1 MVAVLFD
8 ELVERGGGHA
18 LRTIA
23 PPPIRRIS
31 RAWARLSVVEPF
43 ADIQLDTDLTVVGS
57 GHFHRVGEAE
67 FGVQGLIAIESVGPY
82 VPVQHLGPFLMI
94 HDGYFQP
101 GFGIGHHPHRTNERL
116 FYILSGQVEHDDA
129 LNHIRGTMEEGD
141 LGRLTEGVRGM
152 YHQEW
157 NGAEQV
163 TRAFILVYHPDT
175 HPPIPVA
182 EFALLKAADLDPIN
196 EGSGIDTVELVGP
209 SSAFTVNHSGIRR
222 YTDSVLTDGAT
233 LEVTLEP
240 NRGLL
245 LYPADG
251 RIRVT
256 QPGGKEL
263 ILDAEESV
271 HPEGPGNLAVAW
283 SDDDEHRLSLEVI
296 EAPARLLRV
305 EFDRGPNDLVLGDPY
320 LS

>member
-1 MVAVLFD
+1 M
-8 ELVERGGGHA
+8 
-18 LRTIA
+18 
-23 PPPIRRIS
+23 
-31 RAWARLSVVEPF
+31 EPF
-43 ADIQLDTDLTVVGS
+43 ADIRLDTDLTVVGS
-57 GHFHRVGEAE
+57 GHFFRVGEAQ
-67 FGVQGLIAIESVGPY
+67 FGVRGLIAIESVGPY
-82 VPVQHLGPFLMI
+82 VPVQHLGPMLMI

-116 FYILSGQVEHDDA
+116 FYILEGQVEHDDA

-157 NGAEQV
+157 NGADQV

-182 EFALLKAADLDPIN
+182 EFGLLKAADRVLVNEGPGVDSLELIGPSSGFAVN
-196 EGSGIDTVELVGP
+196 HSGLRRYTDTVLTEGSGID
-209 SSAFTVNHSGIRR
+209 I
-222 YTDSVLTDGAT
+222 
-233 LEVTLEP
+233 TLEP

-245 LYPADG
+245 LYPVNG
-251 RIRVT
+251 RLRVAR
-256 QPGGKEL
+256 QGDEL
-263 ILDAEESV
+263 VLDAEESV

-283 SDDDEHRLSLEVI
+283 SDSAEHRLRLEAI
-296 EAPARLLRV
+296 EGPARLLRV
-305 EFDRGPNDLVLGDPY
+305 EFERGESDLILGDPY

>member
-1 MVAVLFD
+1 VA
-8 ELVERGGGHA
+8 
-18 LRTIA
+18 
-23 PPPIRRIS
+23 
-31 RAWARLSVVEPF
+31 VEPF

-57 GHFHRVGEAE
+57 GHFFRVGEDQ
-67 FGVQGLIAIESVGPY
+67 FGVRGLIAIESVGPY
-82 VPVQHLGPFLMI
+82 VSVQHLGPMLMI

-116 FYILSGQVEHDDA
+116 FYILEGQVEHDDA

-175 HPPIPVA
+175 QPPIPVA
-182 EFALLKAADLDPIN
+182 EFAVLKAADRAPVNDGPGV
-196 EGSGIDTVELVGP
+196 ETVELIGP
-209 SSAFTVNHSGIRR
+209 SAGFHVNHSGLRR
-222 YTDSVLTDGAT
+222 YTDSALTDGAT
-233 LEVTLEP
+233 IDIQLEP

-245 LYPADG
+245 LYPVAG
-251 RIRVT
+251 RVRLT
-256 QPGGKEL
+256 RDAEEL
-263 ILDAEESV
+263 ILDGEESV

-283 SDDDEHRLSLEVI
+283 SDSADRRFRL
-296 EAPARLLRV
+296 EAIGGPAQILRV

-320 LS
+320 QS

>member
-1 MVAVLFD
+1 M
-8 ELVERGGGHA
+8 
-18 LRTIA
+18 
-23 PPPIRRIS
+23 
-31 RAWARLSVVEPF
+31 EPF

-57 GHFHRVGEAE
+57 GHFFRVGEAQ
-67 FGVQGLIAIESVGPY
+67 FGVRGLIAIESVGPY

-94 HDGYFQP
+94 HDGFFQP

-157 NGAEQV
+157 NGADQV

-182 EFALLKAADLDPIN
+182 EFALLKAADKAPIN
-196 EGSGIDTVELVGP
+196 EGPGVETLELIGP
-209 SSAFTVNHSGIRR
+209 MSAFRVNHSGLRR
-222 YTDSVLTDGAT
+222 YADSSLTDGAT
-233 LEVTLEP
+233 LDVTMEP

-245 LYPADG
+245 LYPVDG
-251 RIRVT
+251 RIRVNR
-256 QPGGKEL
+256 PGADEL
-263 ILDAEESV
+263 VLDAEESV
-271 HPEGPGNLAVAW
+271 HPEGPGDLAIAW
-283 SDDDEHRLSLEVI
+283 SDNAERRLTLT
-296 EAPARLLRV
+296 ALDGPARLLRV
-305 EFDRGPNDLVLGDPY
+305 EFDRGENDLVLGDPY

>member
-1 MVAVLFD
+1 M
-8 ELVERGGGHA
+8 
-18 LRTIA
+18 
-23 PPPIRRIS
+23 
-31 RAWARLSVVEPF
+31 EPF

-67 FGVQGLIAIESVGPY
+67 FGVRGLIAIESVGPY

-94 HDGYFQP
+94 HDGFFQP

-116 FYILSGQVEHDDA
+116 FYILTGQVEHDDA

-182 EFALLKAADLDPIN
+182 EFALLKAADKVPLN
-196 EGSGIDTVELVGP
+196 EGPGVETLELIGP
-209 SSAFTVNHSGIRR
+209 MSQFRVNHSGLRR
-222 YTDSVLTDGAT
+222 YTDSSLTDGAT
-233 LEVTLEP
+233 IEITLEP

-245 LYPADG
+245 LYPVDG

-256 QPGGKEL
+256 RPGADEL
-263 ILDAEESV
+263 VLDAEESV
-271 HPEGPGNLAVAW
+271 HPEGPGDLAIAW
-283 SDDDEHRLSLEVI
+283 SDKAERRLTLTALD
-296 EAPARLLRV
+296 APARLLRV
-305 EFDRGPNDLVLGDPY
+305 EFDRGENDLVLGDPY

>member
-1 MVAVLFD
+1 M
-8 ELVERGGGHA
+8 
-18 LRTIA
+18 
-23 PPPIRRIS
+23 
-31 RAWARLSVVEPF
+31 EPF

-57 GHFHRVGEAE
+57 GHFFRVGEAQ
-67 FGVQGLIAIESVGPY
+67 FGVRGLIAIESVGPY
-82 VPVQHLGPFLMI
+82 VSVQHLGPMLMI

-116 FYILSGQVEHDDA
+116 FYILEGQVEHDDA

-157 NGAEQV
+157 NGADQV

-182 EFALLKAADLDPIN
+182 EFAVLKAADRAPVD
-196 EGSGIDTVELVGP
+196 EGAGVETLELIGP
-209 SSAFTVNHSGIRR
+209 SAGFAVNHSGLRR
-222 YTDSVLTDGAT
+222 YLDSSLTDGAT
-233 LEVTLEP
+233 IDVALEP

-245 LYPADG
+245 FYPVSGRVRLTKEDG
-251 RIRVT
+251 
-256 QPGGKEL
+256 EL
-263 ILDAEESV
+263 VLDAEESV

-283 SDDDEHRLSLEVI
+283 SNTAERRVSLTAVEG
-296 EAPARLLRV
+296 AARLLRV
-305 EFDRGPNDLVLGDPY
+305 EFERAENDLVLGDPY

>member
-1 MVAVLFD
+1 M
-8 ELVERGGGHA
+8 
-18 LRTIA
+18 
-23 PPPIRRIS
+23 
-31 RAWARLSVVEPF
+31 EPF

-57 GHFHRVGEAE
+57 GHFFRVGEAE
-67 FGVQGLIAIESVGPY
+67 FGVRGLIAIESVGPY

-94 HDGYFQP
+94 HDGFFQP

-157 NGAEQV
+157 NGADQV

-182 EFALLKAADLDPIN
+182 EFALLKAADKVPIN
-196 EGSGIDTVELVGP
+196 EGPGVETRELIGP
-209 SSAFTVNHSGIRR
+209 MSEFRVNHSGLRR
-222 YTDSVLTDGAT
+222 YTDSSLTDGAT
-233 LEVTLEP
+233 LDVTLAP

-245 LYPADG
+245 LYPVDG
-251 RIRVT
+251 RIRLT
-256 QPGGKEL
+256 RPGADEL
-263 ILDAEESV
+263 VLDAEESV
-271 HPEGPGNLAVAW
+271 HPEGPGDLAIAW
-283 SDDDEHRLSLEVI
+283 SDSAERRLTLTAVDS
-296 EAPARLLRV
+296 PARLLRV
-305 EFDRGPNDLVLGDPY
+305 EFDRGENDLVLGAPY

>member
-1 MVAVLFD
+1 M
-8 ELVERGGGHA
+8 
-18 LRTIA
+18 
-23 PPPIRRIS
+23 
-31 RAWARLSVVEPF
+31 EPF

-57 GHFHRVGEAE
+57 GHFFRVGEAQ
-67 FGVQGLIAIESVGPY
+67 FGVRGLIAIESVGPY
-82 VPVQHLGPFLMI
+82 VSVQHLGPMLMI

-116 FYILSGQVEHDDA
+116 FYILEGQVEHDDA

-157 NGAEQV
+157 NGADQV

-182 EFALLKAADLDPIN
+182 EFAVLKAADRGPVDD
-196 EGSGIDTVELVGP
+196 GAGVETLELIGP
-209 SSAFTVNHSGIRR
+209 SAGFAVNHSGLRR
-222 YTDSVLTDGAT
+222 YLDSSLTDGAT
-233 LEVTLEP
+233 IDVALEP

-245 LYPADG
+245 LYPVSGRVRLTKEDG
-251 RIRVT
+251 
-256 QPGGKEL
+256 EL
-263 ILDAEESV
+263 VLDAEESV

-283 SDDDEHRLSLEVI
+283 SDMAERRLRLTAVEG
-296 EAPARLLRV
+296 PARLLRV
-305 EFDRGPNDLVLGDPY
+305 EFDRAENDLVLGDPY

>member
-1 MVAVLFD
+1 M
-8 ELVERGGGHA
+8 
-18 LRTIA
+18 
-23 PPPIRRIS
+23 
-31 RAWARLSVVEPF
+31 EPF
-43 ADIQLDTDLTVVGS
+43 ADIQLGTDLTVVGS

-67 FGVQGLIAIESVGPY
+67 FGVHGLIAIESVGPY
-82 VPVQHLGPFLMI
+82 APVQHLGPFLMI

-101 GFGIGHHPHRTNERL
+101 GYGIGHHPHRTNERL
-116 FYILSGQVEHDDA
+116 FYIISGQVEHDDA

-157 NGAEQV
+157 NGADQV

-182 EFALLKAADLDPIN
+182 EFALLKAADKVPVN
-196 EGSGIDTVELVGP
+196 EGPGVETLELVGP
-209 SSAFTVNHSGIRR
+209 ISEFRVNHSGLRR
-222 YTDSVLTDGAT
+222 YTDSSLTDGAT

-245 LYPADG
+245 LYPVDG
-251 RIRVT
+251 RVRLSR
-256 QPGGKEL
+256 PGADDL
-263 ILDAEESV
+263 VIAADESV

-283 SDDDEHRLSLEVI
+283 SDSAERRLTVSAVDG
-296 EAPARLLRV
+296 PARLLRI
-305 EFDRGPNDLVLGDPY
+305 EFDRSESDLVLGDPY

>member
-1 MVAVLFD
+1 LA
-8 ELVERGGGHA
+8 
-18 LRTIA
+18 
-23 PPPIRRIS
+23 
-31 RAWARLSVVEPF
+31 VEPF
-43 ADIQLDTDLTVVGS
+43 ADIQLDSDLTVVGS
-57 GHFHRVGEAE
+57 GHFFRVGEAQ
-67 FGVQGLIAIESVGPY
+67 FGVRGLIAIESVGPY
-82 VPVQHLGPFLMI
+82 VPVQHMGPMLMI

-152 YHQEW
+152 FHQEW

-182 EFALLKAADLDPIN
+182 EFGLLKAADRVQIS
-196 EGSGIDTVELVGP
+196 EGPGVETRELVGP
-209 SSAFTVNHSGIRR
+209 SSGFRVNHSELRR
-222 YTDSVLTDGAT
+222 YTDSSLTDGARFD
-233 LEVTLEP
+233 VTLEP

-245 LYPADG
+245 LYPVDGLVRLSRSGADD
-251 RIRVT
+251 
-256 QPGGKEL
+256 L

-283 SDDDEHRLSLEVI
+283 SDSADHRFSLSAVGG
-296 EAPARLLRV
+296 PARLLRI
-305 EFDRGPNDLVLGDPY
+305 EFDRGESDLVLGDPY
-320 LS
+320 LT

>member
-1 MVAVLFD
+1 
-8 ELVERGGGHA
+8 
-18 LRTIA
+18 
-23 PPPIRRIS
+23 
-31 RAWARLSVVEPF
+31 VEPF

-67 FGVQGLIAIESVGPY
+67 FGVRGLIAIESVGPY

-152 YHQEW
+152 FHQEW

-182 EFALLKAADLDPIN
+182 EFALLKAADRVPVA
-196 EGSGIDTVELVGP
+196 EGPGVETLELVGP
-209 SSAFTVNHSGIRR
+209 SSGFAVNHSGLRR
-222 YTDSVLTDGAT
+222 YTDSSLTDGAT

-256 QPGGKEL
+256 RPGGAE
-263 ILDAEESV
+263 IVLDAEESV
-271 HPEGPGNLAVAW
+271 HPEGPGTLAIAW
-283 SDDDEHRLSLEVI
+283 SDDTERRLSLDVI
-296 EAPARLLRV
+296 DAPARLLRV
-305 EFDRGPNDLVLGDPY
+305 EFDRSSDDLVLGDPY

>member
-1 MVAVLFD
+1 M
-8 ELVERGGGHA
+8 
-18 LRTIA
+18 
-23 PPPIRRIS
+23 
-31 RAWARLSVVEPF
+31 EPF

-57 GHFHRVGEAE
+57 GHFFRVGEAQ
-67 FGVQGLIAIESVGPY
+67 FGVRGLIAIESVGPY
-82 VPVQHLGPFLMI
+82 VSVQHLGPMLMI

-116 FYILSGQVEHDDA
+116 FYILEGQVEHDDA

-182 EFALLKAADLDPIN
+182 EFAVLKAADRAPVD
-196 EGSGIDTVELVGP
+196 EGPGVVTVELIGP
-209 SSAFTVNHSGIRR
+209 SAGFHVNHSGLRR
-222 YTDSVLTDGAT
+222 YLDSALTVGAT
-233 LEVTLEP
+233 IDVTLEP

-245 LYPADG
+245 LYPVAGRVRLTEGAGELLLDG
-251 RIRVT
+251 
-256 QPGGKEL
+256 
-263 ILDAEESV
+263 EESV

-283 SDDDEHRLSLEVI
+283 STADERRLRLEAI
-296 EAPARLLRV
+296 GGPAQLLRV
-305 EFDRGPNDLVLGDPY
+305 EFDRSENDLILGDPY